1 MTNEEKEKKFLTK
14 NSCSGFEYN
23 MFYRDRM
30 DNNAV
35 QVLHGIECL
44 ILNMEPMALEHRDF
58 YRARV
63 VKTANIKE
71 SAGFESDNN
80 DHICAGFNAGE
91 SGKAPEKYVNAGRIN
106 RQWES
111 IWYLTDD
118 KYTSLS
124 EVRPAV
130 REQISLARYKIA
142 DYSNIRVLDFCN
154 PSVEMN
160 SGFDKSN
167 TPLEDYD
174 IQEIYVLIQKL
185 LTLPAYDEQT
195 YYVSNKI
202 VDFAKASNISG
213 IKYKSFY
220 GPGNNIALWN
230 ISEDS
235 MVFQDSELF
244 LLYSV
249 NHAFIN
255 VKDAALFDNER
266 MYKYE
271 ISRGFEKPLKEL
283 DKMYKSLK
291 SQHKR
296 R

>member
-1 MTNEEKEKKFLTK
+1 MTDKELEIKKLTK
-14 NSCSGFEYN
+14 FSTRGFEYN
-23 MFYRDRM
+23 MFCCDRM

-35 QVLHGIECL
+35 QILDGIECL
-44 ILNMEPMALEHRDF
+44 ILNMEPKELEHRDY

-63 VKTANIKE
+63 VKVPNIKE
-71 SAGFESDNN
+71 SAGFQCDNN
-80 DHICAGFNAGE
+80 GHICAGFNAAE

-111 IWYLTDD
+111 IWYLADD
-118 KYTSLS
+118 KYTALS

-130 REQISLARYKIA
+130 REQISLARYKLVENSGIL
-142 DYSNIRVLDFCN
+142 ILDFC
-154 PSVEMN
+154 SSDYELRD
-160 SGFDKSN
+160 GFNKCD
-167 TPLEDYD
+167 TPLENYD
-174 IQEIYVLIQKL
+174 IHEIYVLIQKL
-185 LTLPAYDEQT
+185 LTLPAYDKQT

-202 VDFAKASNISG
+202 VDFIKSRNISG

-230 ISEDS
+230 ISDER

-255 VKDAALFDNER
+255 AKDAALLDNER
-266 MYKYE
+266 MYKSE
-271 ISRGFEKPLKEL
+271 TSQGFEKPLKEL
-283 DKMYKSLK
+283 EEMYKSLK
-291 SQHKR
+291 EQHKR